1 MTDLSDRCRFERFAA
16 AMDAARDAKAP
27 QLMLY
32 DDTPAAASAPAAG
45 RALPARALRR
55 PLVWRLGI
63 GGLGLGAVLLLALL
77 TPPIGAAID
86 WLTEPRP
93 EPPPDRAAAAA
104 PADLPTP
111 PPEPAAGANDP
122 PPPRALPALADGAL
136 QATPQPVAPAPAARV
151 ARVTGLDAAARPRA
165 GSLPVPT
172 FKPSPADQ

>member
-63 GGLGLGAVLLLALL
+63 GGLGLSAVLLLALL
-77 TPPIGAAID
+77 TPPIGAAIG
-86 WLTEPRP
+86 WLTGPRP

-104 PADLPTP
+104 PADVATR
-111 PPEPAAGANDP
+111 PEPAAGQDDP

-136 QATPQPVAPAPAARV
+136 QATPQQVPPAPAARV
-151 ARVTGLDAAARPRA
+151 TSVTGLDAAARPRA

-172 FKPSPADQ
+172 FTPPPADQ